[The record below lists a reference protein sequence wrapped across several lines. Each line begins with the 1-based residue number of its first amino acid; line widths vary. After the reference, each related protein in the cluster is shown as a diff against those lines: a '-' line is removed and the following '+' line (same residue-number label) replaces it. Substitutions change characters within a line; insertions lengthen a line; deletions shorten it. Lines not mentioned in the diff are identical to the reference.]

1 MTLRS
6 LSLASALVLASLTLA
21 ACSAA
26 DQDDL
31 MNAEGVQQRGH
42 GHHAMGS
49 PDADIGTTAGWLNG
63 KNVTFFYNKEFDC
76 ILPAETA
83 DGEVLTDAAGE
94 TDCILAAEAI
104 REPRGGNDPVLYVI
118 TPLFINPVD
127 PNADVTRFTGI
138 DEELH
143 CGLDCI
149 NHPGDLDIR
158 PFKAV
163 LESILGPL
171 PEAIPT
177 PVHSHIVGVQRGGW
191 WKIEVNGV
199 VTPEAW
205 AFLETHKSLEALR
218 AAQGD
223 TDLSRTTSALIAQAE
238 AAGVVGQVTADID
251 TNSYLFFNVMPDRAR
266 GGKPFA
272 SR

>member
-1 MTLRS
+1 M
-6 LSLASALVLASLTLA
+6 ASALLLASFALA
-21 ACSAA
+21 ACSIA
-26 DQDDL
+26 DQD
-31 MNAEGVQQRGH
+31 MNAEGVHHHGH
-42 GHHAMGS
+42 GHHASG
-49 PDADIGTTAGWLNG
+49 PPNADIGTTAGWLAG

-83 DGEVLTDAAGE
+83 DGDVFTDAIGE

-104 REPRGGNDPVLYVI
+104 QQPRGGNDPVLYVI

-127 PNADVTRFTGI
+127 PNADVTQFAGI
-138 DEELH
+138 NEELH

-171 PEAIPT
+171 PDAIPT

-218 AAQGD
+218 AAQGE
-223 TDLSRTTSALIAQAE
+223 TDLSRTTAALIASAQ

-251 TNSYLFFNVMPDRAR
+251 TNSYLFFNVMPNRPR
-266 GGKPFA
+266 NGRPFA
-272 SR
+272 NR